1 MKKEMRKG
9 TLSNCLK
16 CLSLRGEKPKRRC
29 RLGWN
34 IGTVE
39 AARHEG
45 GKREF
50 PLTNIDRV
58 TFREGGVNIA
68 GYATGTV
75 KIKPE
80 GEEERDLGFGAWRL
94 EPCPDEQPQP
104 EEEEDEKTTTS

>member
-1 MKKEMRKG
+1 MKELRRN
-9 TLSNCLK
+9 TLSDCLK
-16 CLSLRGEKPKRRC
+16 CLSLRGVKQGERKC
-29 RLGWN
+29 RLNWK

-45 GKREF
+45 GSRKY

-58 TFREGGVNIA
+58 TFREGGVNLA

-75 KIKPE
+75 KVTPE
-80 GEEERDLGFGAWRL
+80 GGEERDLGFGAWRL

-104 EEEEDEKTTTS
+104 EEEDTKTTTS